1 MTVIEFSFFKTEPV
15 DPVTENPESQQ
26 QQNEEMANG
35 FLKNSENAP
44 REGNNIINVSKNAQ
58 RDVNSSLGASRTSET
73 AATTLLRSLAHPGR
87 AYAEKATSVSKGT
100 TGIPGRT
107 AARSKRSSGNMDKKN
122 GNADST
128 AICSSRASENR
139 DCPAA
144 SRSLRSSRNS
154 ETAANSS
161 VGVVNYTL
169 SHANSLR
176 VYGKKISHA
185 NSTGTLNVPA
195 HSGSTSVVVEK
206 GQEQDDSSCRI
217 GEIAKNTEQ
226 RKASSLSSNR
236 YSESDGDVIICGSKQ
251 NVRKLRGIKQAVSE
265 NNRSIH
271 LKVNILHKGKPSSI
285 RVDKRQGQQKFLTA
299 SPKTIR
305 PRPSFTE
312 AKQNRMGT
320 NEDVTIV
327 YSRIFLRM
335 EEDTEEHMPDVVCI
349 DDEEKE
355 GDEITVRRPRIVEQD
370 LHVSLTEVSPS
381 LNRPS
386 LNMSSSHSESSPLRF
401 VSVLKN
407 QKASGQKVLTGKALN
422 KHGVG
427 HFSRTSSERNVGMPQ
442 DESSDIWSRLGN
454 PEQLLCDAATL
465 LNK

>member
-1 MTVIEFSFFKTEPV
+1 M
-15 DPVTENPESQQ
+15 DPVTENLESQQ

-35 FLKNSENAP
+35 FLKNSETTP
-44 REGNNIINVSKNAQ
+44 REGNTIINVSKNAQ
-58 RDVNSSLGASRTSET
+58 RDANSSLGAPGTSET

-87 AYAEKATSVSKGT
+87 AYAEKASSVSIGT
-100 TGIPGRT
+100 TGIPGRG
-107 AARSKRSSGNMDKKN
+107 AACSKRSSGNMDRKI
-122 GNADST
+122 GNSDST
-128 AICSSRASENR
+128 ATCSSRASENR
-139 DCPAA
+139 DSPAA
-144 SRSLRSSRNS
+144 SRSLRSRNS
-154 ETAANSS
+154 ETAANNSAS
-161 VGVVNYTL
+161 VVNYTL

-185 NSTGTLNVPA
+185 NSTLNVPA

-206 GQEQDDSSCRI
+206 AHEQEDSSCRAD
-217 GEIAKNTEQ
+217 EITKKTEQ
-226 RKASSLSSNR
+226 RKASSQSSNR
-236 YSESDGDVIICGSKQ
+236 NSESDGDVIICGSKQ
-251 NVRKLRGIKQAVSE
+251 NVRKLRGIKQIPVSD
-265 NNRSIH
+265 NDRSIH

-285 RVDKRQGQQKFLTA
+285 SVDKRLSQQKFLTA
-299 SPKTIR
+299 SPKAIT

-312 AKQNRMGT
+312 AKQNRLGT

-355 GDEITVRRPRIVEQD
+355 GDEVAVRRPRIVEQD

-386 LNMSSSHSESSPLRF
+386 LNLSSSHSESSPLTGSSPLRF
-401 VSVLKN
+401 ASDLKN
-407 QKASGQKVLTGKALN
+407 QKAAGQNVLTGKAM
-422 KHGVG
+422 KRG
-427 HFSRTSSERNVGMPQ
+427 ERNVGMSE

>member
-1 MTVIEFSFFKTEPV
+1 M
-15 DPVTENPESQQ
+15 DPVTENLESQQ
-26 QQNEEMANG
+26 QQNGEMANG
-35 FLKNSENAP
+35 FLKNSENTS
-44 REGNNIINVSKNAQ
+44 REGDTIINVSKNAQ
-58 RDVNSSLGASRTSET
+58 REVNSSLGASKTSET

-87 AYAEKATSVSKGT
+87 ANAEKATSVSIGT

-107 AARSKRSSGNMDKKN
+107 AARSERSSGNMVRRI
-122 GNADST
+122 GNSDST
-128 AICSSRASENR
+128 ASCSSRASENR
-139 DCPAA
+139 DSPAV
-144 SRSLRSSRNS
+144 SRSLRSSRKS

-161 VGVVNYTL
+161 ASVVNYTL
-169 SHANSLR
+169 SNAHSLR
-176 VYGKKISHA
+176 VFGKKISHA
-185 NSTGTLNVPA
+185 NSTSNVPA
-195 HSGSTSVVVEK
+195 HSGSTSGVVEK
-206 GQEQDDSSCRI
+206 DHEQEDSSCRAD
-217 GEIAKNTEQ
+217 EITKKTEQ

-236 YSESDGDVIICGSKQ
+236 NSESDGDVIVCGSKQ
-251 NVRKLRGIKQAVSE
+251 NVRKHRGIKQAVSE

-285 RVDKRQGQQKFLTA
+285 SGDKRQGHQKFLTA
-299 SPKTIR
+299 SSPKAIP

-312 AKQNRMGT
+312 AKQNRVGT

-355 GDEITVRRPRIVEQD
+355 GDEVTVRRPRIVEQD

-386 LNMSSSHSESSPLRF
+386 LIPASSHSESSPLTGFSPLRC
-401 VSVLKN
+401 VSGLKN
-407 QKASGQKVLTGKALN
+407 QKAAGQNVLTGKAMN
-422 KHGVG
+422 RQRVSDY
-427 HFSRTSSERNVGMPQ
+427 SRTSSERNVGMSE
-442 DESSDIWSRLGN
+442 DDSSDIWSRLGN

>member
-1 MTVIEFSFFKTEPV
+1 V
-15 DPVTENPESQQ
+15 DPVTENLESQQ
-26 QQNEEMANG
+26 LQHEEMANG
-35 FLKNSENAP
+35 ILKNSENLP
-44 REGNNIINVSKNAQ
+44 TEGNNILNVSKNAQ
-58 RDVNSSLGASRTSET
+58 REVNSSLGASRTSET

-87 AYAEKATSVSKGT
+87 AYAEKATSVSIGT

-107 AARSKRSSGNMDKKN
+107 AAPSKRSSGKLDRKI
-122 GNADST
+122 GNSDST
-128 AICSSRASENR
+128 ATCSSRGSENR
-139 DCPAA
+139 DSPAA
-144 SRSLRSSRNS
+144 SRSLRSSRNAD
-154 ETAANSS
+154 TAANSS
-161 VGVVNYTL
+161 VSVVNYTL

-176 VYGKKISHA
+176 AFGKKISHA
-185 NSTGTLNVPA
+185 NSTLSVPA

-206 GQEQDDSSCRI
+206 GQEQDDSSCRA
-217 GEIAKNTEQ
+217 GEITKKTEQ
-226 RKASSLSSNR
+226 RKASSLPSSNR
-236 YSESDGDVIICGSKQ
+236 NSESDGDVIICGSKQ
-251 NVRKLRGIKQAVSE
+251 NVKKLRGIKQVPVSE
-265 NNRSIH
+265 NNRSIQ

-285 RVDKRQGQQKFLTA
+285 NVDKRRGQQKFLTA
-299 SPKTIR
+299 SPKAIT

-312 AKQNRMGT
+312 AKQNRLGT

-355 GDEITVRRPRIVEQD
+355 GDEVSIRRPRIVEQD

-386 LNMSSSHSESSPLRF
+386 LNPPSLNPPSSPLTFSPLRC
-401 VSVLKN
+401 VSDLKN
-407 QKASGQKVLTGKALN
+407 QKAAGQKVLTGKAMN
-422 KHGVG
+422 RQGVSD
-427 HFSRTSSERNVGMPQ
+427 FRTSSEKNVGMPQ

>member
-1 MTVIEFSFFKTEPV
+1 V

-44 REGNNIINVSKNAQ
+44 REGNNIRNVSKNAQ
-58 RDVNSSLGASRTSET
+58 REMNSSLGASRTSET

-87 AYAEKATSVSKGT
+87 AYAEKATSVSIGT
-100 TGIPGRT
+100 TGIPGRP
-107 AARSKRSSGNMDKKN
+107 AARSKRSSGNMDRKN

-128 AICSSRASENR
+128 ATCSARASENR
-139 DCPAA
+139 DSPAA
-144 SRSLRSSRNS
+144 SRSLRSTRSS

-161 VGVVNYTL
+161 VSVVNYTL

-176 VYGKKISHA
+176 VFGKKISHA
-185 NSTGTLNVPA
+185 NSSLNVQE
-195 HSGSTSVVVEK
+195 HSDSTSVVTEK
-206 GQEQDDSSCRI
+206 APCRAD
-217 GEIAKNTEQ
+217 EIAKKTEQ
-226 RKASSLSSNR
+226 RKASSSRLNGS
-236 YSESDGDVIICGSKQ
+236 SESDGDVIVCGSKQ
-251 NVRKLRGIKQAVSE
+251 NVRKLRGIRQVVSD

-285 RVDKRQGQQKFLTA
+285 NGDKRQGQQKFLTA
-299 SPKTIR
+299 SRSPKAIT

-312 AKQNRMGT
+312 AKQNRVGT

-355 GDEITVRRPRIVEQD
+355 GDEVTVRRPRIVEQD

-386 LNMSSSHSESSPLRF
+386 LNPPSSHSESSPLTAFSPLRC
-401 VSVLKN
+401 VSDLKN
-407 QKASGQKVLTGKALN
+407 QKAAGQKVLTGKAMN
-422 KHGVG
+422 RQRVTDY
-427 HFSRTSSERNVGMPQ
+427 SRTSSERNVGMS
-442 DESSDIWSRLGN
+442 DDNSTDIWSRLGN

>member
-1 MTVIEFSFFKTEPV
+1 M
-15 DPVTENPESQQ
+15 ENLESQQ
-26 QQNEEMANG
+26 DQNEEMANG

-58 RDVNSSLGASRTSET
+58 REVNSSLWASRTSET

-87 AYAEKATSVSKGT
+87 AYAEKATSVSIGT

-107 AARSKRSSGNMDKKN
+107 AARSNRSSGNMNRKN

-128 AICSSRASENR
+128 ATCSSRASEKQ
-139 DCPAA
+139 DSPAA
-144 SRSLRSSRNS
+144 NRTLRSTRNPN
-154 ETAANSS
+154 TAANSS
-161 VGVVNYTL
+161 VSVVNYTL
-169 SHANSLR
+169 SNAHSLR
-176 VYGKKISHA
+176 VFGKKISHA
-185 NSTGTLNVPA
+185 NSTLNVPA
-195 HSGSTSVVVEK
+195 HSGSTSVVDEK
-206 GQEQDDSSCRI
+206 AHEQEDSFCRA
-217 GEIAKNTEQ
+217 GEITKKTEQ

-236 YSESDGDVIICGSKQ
+236 NSESDGDVIICGSKQ
-251 NVRKLRGIKQAVSE
+251 NVKKLRNIKQVVSD

-285 RVDKRQGQQKFLTA
+285 NGDKRQGQQKFPTA
-299 SPKTIR
+299 SSPKTI
-305 PRPSFTE
+305 PPLPSFTE
-312 AKQNRMGT
+312 AKQNRVGT

-335 EEDTEEHMPDVVCI
+335 EEDTEEHMPNVVCI

-355 GDEITVRRPRIVEQD
+355 GDEVTVRRPRIVEQD

-386 LNMSSSHSESSPLRF
+386 LNRPSLNPPSSHSESSPLNGFSPLRC
-401 VSVLKN
+401 VSDLRN
-407 QKASGQKVLTGKALN
+407 QKAAGQKVLTGKALN

-427 HFSRTSSERNVGMPQ
+427 HYSRTSSERNVGMRQ

>member
-1 MTVIEFSFFKTEPV
+1 M
-15 DPVTENPESQQ
+15 DPVTEYPESQQ
-26 QQNEEMANG
+26 QQNDEMANG
-35 FLKNSENAP
+35 FHKNSENTP
-44 REGNNIINVSKNAQ
+44 REGTNVIDVSKNAQ
-58 RDVNSSLGASRTSET
+58 REVNSSLGSSGTSET
-73 AATTLLRSLAHPGR
+73 AATTLLRLLAHPGR
-87 AYAEKATSVSKGT
+87 AYAEKATSVSIGT

-107 AARSKRSSGNMDKKN
+107 AARSKRSSGNLDSKN
-122 GNADST
+122 GNSDST
-128 AICSSRASENR
+128 ATCSSRASENR
-139 DCPAA
+139 DSPAA
-144 SRSLRSSRNS
+144 NRSLRSSRNS

-161 VGVVNYTL
+161 VSDVSYTL
-169 SHANSLR
+169 SNAHSLR
-176 VYGKKISHA
+176 VFGKKISHA
-185 NSTGTLNVPA
+185 NSTLNVPA
-195 HSGSTSVVVEK
+195 HSGSKSVVADK
-206 GQEQDDSSCRI
+206 AQERDDSSRRAD
-217 GEIAKNTEQ
+217 EIAKKAEQ

-236 YSESDGDVIICGSKQ
+236 NSESDGDVIVCGSKQ

-271 LKVNILHKGKPSSI
+271 LKVNILHKGKPSSLN
-285 RVDKRQGQQKFLTA
+285 VDKRQGQQKFLTA
-299 SPKTIR
+299 SPKAIT

-312 AKQNRMGT
+312 AKQNRVGT

-355 GDEITVRRPRIVEQD
+355 VDEVTIRRPRIVEQD

-386 LNMSSSHSESSPLRF
+386 VNLSSSHSESSPLTGISPLRC
-401 VSVLKN
+401 VSDLKN
-407 QKASGQKVLTGKALN
+407 QKAAGQKVLTGKALN
-422 KHGVG
+422 RQGVSDY
-427 HFSRTSSERNVGMPQ
+427 SRTSSERNVGMPQ

-454 PEQLLCDAATL
+454 PLQLLCDAATL

>member
-1 MTVIEFSFFKTEPV
+1 VAVIEFSFFKTEPV
-15 DPVTENPESQQ
+15 DPVTENLESQQ
-26 QQNEEMANG
+26 QQNEEMSNG
-35 FLKNSENAP
+35 FLNNSETTP

-58 RDVNSSLGASRTSET
+58 REVNSSLGASRTSET
-73 AATTLLRSLAHPGR
+73 AATTLLRSLALPGR
-87 AYAEKATSVSKGT
+87 EYAEKATSVSIGT

-107 AARSKRSSGNMDKKN
+107 AARSKRSSGNMDRKK
-122 GNADST
+122 GNSDST
-128 AICSSRASENR
+128 ATCSSRASEKQ
-139 DCPAA
+139 DSPAA
-144 SRSLRSSRNS
+144 SRSLRSTRNA

-161 VGVVNYTL
+161 VSFVNYTP

-176 VYGKKISHA
+176 VFGKKISHG
-185 NSTGTLNVPA
+185 NSTLNVPA
-195 HSGSTSVVVEK
+195 HSGSAIVVAEK
-206 GQEQDDSSCRI
+206 AQGQEVSSCRAD
-217 GEIAKNTEQ
+217 EITKKTEQ

-236 YSESDGDVIICGSKQ
+236 NSESDGDVIVCGSKQ

-265 NNRSIH
+265 NNKSIH

-285 RVDKRQGQQKFLTA
+285 NGDKRQGQQKFLTA
-299 SPKTIR
+299 SSKTIP

-312 AKQNRMGT
+312 AKQKRVGT

-355 GDEITVRRPRIVEQD
+355 GDEVTVRRPRIVEQD

-386 LNMSSSHSESSPLRF
+386 LNLSSSHSKSSPLTGSSPLRF
-401 VSVLKN
+401 ASD
-407 QKASGQKVLTGKALN
+407 QKAAGQNVLTGKAT
-422 KHGVG
+422 KRG
-427 HFSRTSSERNVGMPQ
+427 ERNVGMSE